1 MITLN
6 GALRRH
12 SFAREVVGG
21 KERCTD
27 CLSVAE
33 LHACNTLTPEEW
45 ARVRAQAALRE
56 MQRVQDA
63 KRRAAEAFADMRHD
77 RMAEEWEAS
86 HAQQR
91 GA

>member
-1 MITLN
+1 MIALN
-6 GALRRH
+6 EALRRH
-12 SFAREVVGG
+12 SFAREFAGG

-63 KRRAAEAFADMRHD
+63 KRRAAKASAALRHD